1 MSPPAQ
7 LRWHPSLWRAEIPPR
22 APIAVSAAFRG
33 CVNCHK
39 NVSLS
44 VWRGALTRKSGYSAK
59 EASGRCFL
67 LLFAF
72 FFSCFFTSF
81 PFPLLSSFDLDFL
94 LQKGESP
101 PATTPRSPLGHEE
114 KSRARLCDPA
124 VWEGARALTSRRL
137 NAHCPREVRGEG
149 ACCKLVTCL
158 WAENPCPRVFSSS
171 SF

>member
-44 VWRGALTRKSGYSAK
+44 VWRGALTRKSGYPAK
-59 EASGRCFL
+59 EAIGRCFL

-72 FFSCFFTSF
+72 FFF
-81 PFPLLSSFDLDFL
+81 PVSLPLSPSPSSFL
-94 LQKGESP
+94 LIWTFCFRKVRVRL
-101 PATTPRSPLGHEE
+101 PRHRGVRWGTKRNHGL
-114 KSRARLCDPA
+114 ACAIWLC
-124 VWEGARALTSRRL
+124 G
-137 NAHCPREVRGEG
+137 RGPE
-149 ACCKLVTCL
+149 
-158 WAENPCPRVFSSS
+158 R
-171 SF
+171 